1 MELMP
6 SCPHCG
12 CTLNFFDHYDCYD
25 DGDKAL
31 FFTHG
36 DCPKCHRDYS
46 WTEVYV
52 LHHIEDLEEDER

>member
-25 DGDKAL
+25 DGDNAL
-31 FFTHG
+31 FFARG
-36 DCPKCHRDYS
+36 DCPKCHRDY
-46 WTEVYV
+46 
-52 LHHIEDLEEDER
+52 R